1 MSVFPPLIFGGGVGF
16 SDLRRGMQA
25 KLRGQIKH
33 TLVFTGTVMHC
44 IKTFQ
49 ARQTTLRHWS
59 QKIIMDHIHADAGV
73 NKT

>member
-25 KLRGQIKH
+25 KFRGQIKH
-33 TLVFTGTVMHC
+33 TLVFTGTVIYC

-49 ARQTTLRHWS
+49 ARQTTLRH
-59 QKIIMDHIHADAGV
+59 
-73 NKT
+73 